1 MVAWYRSHLIPF
13 GLALIAFL
21 IITTGGWI
29 RINDA
34 GESCPDWPTCFGT
47 WGFDVSADDQEK
59 WWEENP
65 DEIDSRGGTH
75 RYTSY
80 QIFTE
85 WSHRALVAVIGIL
98 VAYSHY
104 TAWSLRD
111 KIGNRVYRIHFV
123 SSMFLILQAVLGYV
137 TVDLDNAPWTV
148 SLHLFMALIFTISLI
163 TVGLIWWQE
172 QSGLPGDLRTLKVS
186 KRLKKYIGYLTIIV
200 LLQLMIGAY
209 LSTSYHRAAC
219 DMGFYKGW
227 PLCQN
232 SLLPALKQFGIML
245 NYGHRLSAVAVAGLL
260 YYLWREIKNE
270 IKDSSNI
277 IRKMINLTIGFYGIN
292 ILLGGLYVIT
302 AVDGAFLG
310 WLSLLHLL
318 VGACV
323 FLTLA
328 TTYLLTNLT
337 TKEGENV
344 SS

>member
-47 WGFDVSADDQEK
+47 WGFDVSAEEQAE

-163 TVGLIWWQE
+163 TVGLIWWKE
-172 QSGLPGDLRTLKVS
+172 QSGLPESFRTLEIS
-186 KRLKKYIGYLTIIV
+186 KRLKKYVWYLTLIV

-219 DMGFYKGW
+219 DIGFYKGW

-245 NYGHRLSAVAVAGLL
+245 NYGHRLSAVVVGGLL
-260 YYLWREIKNE
+260 LYVEREANKEFKEPKN
-270 IKDSSNI
+270 IVRLMLKIAGIFYFVNI
-277 IRKMINLTIGFYGIN
+277 I
-292 ILLGGLYVIT
+292 LGGLYVIT
-302 AVDGAFLG
+302 AVEGVFLG
-310 WLSLLHLL
+310 WISLIHLL

-328 TTYLLTNLT
+328 STYVIAHLVTT
-337 TKEGENV
+337 ERENV
-344 SS
+344 AS

>member
-47 WGFDVSADDQEK
+47 WGFDVSAEEQEN

-85 WSHRALVAVIGIL
+85 WSHRGLVAVIGIL

-137 TVDLDNAPWTV
+137 TVDWDNAPWTV

-172 QSGLPGDLRTLKVS
+172 QSGLPESFRTLEVS
-186 KRLKKYIGYLTIIV
+186 KRLKKYIWYLTLIV

-232 SLLPALKQFGIML
+232 SILPALKQFGIML
-245 NYGHRLSAVAVAGLL
+245 NYGHRLSAVVVGGLL
-260 YYLWREIKNE
+260 LYVEREANKE
-270 IKDSSNI
+270 FKDPKSIVRLMLKIAGIIYFINI
-277 IRKMINLTIGFYGIN
+277 I
-292 ILLGGLYVIT
+292 LGGLYVVT
-302 AVDGAFLG
+302 AVDGSFLG
-310 WLSLLHLL
+310 WISLLHLL

-328 TTYLLTNLT
+328 SAYVIASLTER
-337 TKEGENV
+337 KHV
-344 SS
+344 AS

>member
-65 DEIDSRGGTH
+65 DEIDSRGGNH

-163 TVGLIWWQE
+163 TVGLIWWKE
-172 QSGLPGDLRTLKVS
+172 QSGLPESFRTLEIS
-186 KRLKKYIGYLTIIV
+186 KRLKKYVWYLTLIV

-219 DMGFYKGW
+219 DIGFYKGW

-245 NYGHRLSAVAVAGLL
+245 NYGHRLSAVVVGGLL
-260 YYLWREIKNE
+260 LYVEREANKEFKEPKN
-270 IKDSSNI
+270 IVRLMLKIAGIFYFVNI
-277 IRKMINLTIGFYGIN
+277 I
-292 ILLGGLYVIT
+292 LGGLYVIT
-302 AVDGAFLG
+302 AVEGVFLG
-310 WLSLLHLL
+310 WISLIHLL

-328 TTYLLTNLT
+328 STYVIAHLVTT
-337 TKEGENV
+337 ERQNV
-344 SS
+344 AS

>member
-47 WGFDVSADDQEK
+47 WGFDVSAEEQEN

-85 WSHRALVAVIGIL
+85 WSHRGLVAVIGIL

-172 QSGLPGDLRTLKVS
+172 QSGLPESFRTLEVS
-186 KRLKKYIGYLTIIV
+186 KRLKKYIWYLTLIV

-232 SLLPALKQFGIML
+232 SILPALKQFGIML
-245 NYGHRLSAVAVAGLL
+245 NYGHRLSAVVVGGLL
-260 YYLWREIKNE
+260 LYVEREANKE
-270 IKDSSNI
+270 FKDSKSIVRLMLKIAGIIYFVNI
-277 IRKMINLTIGFYGIN
+277 I
-292 ILLGGLYVIT
+292 LGGLYVVT
-302 AVDGAFLG
+302 AVDGVFLG
-310 WLSLLHLL
+310 WISLLHLL

-328 TTYLLTNLT
+328 STYVIAHLVTS
-337 TKEGENV
+337 GSENV
-344 SS
+344 EI

>member
-1 MVAWYRSHLIPF
+1 MVAWYRSHIIPF

-47 WGFDVSADDQEK
+47 WGFDVSAEDQEK
-59 WWEENP
+59 WWDENP

-85 WSHRALVAVIGIL
+85 WSHRGLVGIIGIL

-123 SSMFLILQAVLGYV
+123 PSMFLILQAVLGYV

-148 SLHLFMALIFTISLI
+148 ALHLFMALIFTISLI
-163 TVGLIWWQE
+163 TVGFVWWQE
-172 QSGLPGDLRTLKVS
+172 QSELPQHIKLLEVS
-186 KRLKKYIGYLTIIV
+186 ERLKKYIWYLTLIV

-232 SLLPALKQFGIML
+232 SILPTLKKFGIIL
-245 NYGHRLSAVAVAGLL
+245 NYGHRLSAIAVAGML
-260 YYLWREIKNE
+260 YYLWKEVKNE
-270 IKDSSNI
+270 INNPNNI
-277 IRKMINLTIGFYGIN
+277 LRKMINIAIGFYAIN
-292 ILLGGLYVIT
+292 IFLGGLYVVT
-302 AVDGAFLG
+302 AVDGVFLG
-310 WLSLLHLL
+310 WISLLHLL
-318 VGACV
+318 IGACV

-328 TTYLLTNLT
+328 STYVLANLT
-337 TKEGENV
+337 TLRKRNDT
-344 SS
+344 S

>member
-1 MVAWYRSHLIPF
+1 MVAWYRSHIIPF
-13 GLALIAFL
+13 GLAVITFL

-47 WGFDVSADDQEK
+47 LGFDVSAEDQEK
-59 WWEENP
+59 WWNENP
-65 DEIDSRGGTH
+65 DEIDSRGETH

-85 WSHRALVAVIGIL
+85 WAHRGLVAVIGIL

-111 KIGNRVYRIHFV
+111 KMGNRVYKIHFV

-148 SLHLFMALIFTISLI
+148 SLHLFMALMFTISLI
-163 TVGLIWWQE
+163 AVGLIWWQE
-172 QSGLPGDLRTLKVS
+172 QTGLPDYLKIIEIS
-186 KRLKKYIGYLTIIV
+186 DKLKKYIWYLTIIV
-200 LLQLMIGAY
+200 LVQLMIGAY

-219 DMGFYKGW
+219 DIGFYKGW
-227 PLCQN
+227 PLCQ
-232 SLLPALKQFGIML
+232 SSILPTLKKFGIML
-245 NYGHRLSAVAVAGLL
+245 NYGHRLSAVVVGGLL
-260 YYLWREIKNE
+260 YYVWKELRKEFQNSETILTK
-270 IKDSSNI
+270 IMNI
-277 IRKMINLTIGFYGIN
+277 GVGFYVIN

-302 AVDGAFLG
+302 AVDGNFLG

-318 VGACV
+318 VGASI

-328 TTYLLTNLT
+328 TMYVLCSLTKT
-337 TKEGENV
+337 GEKSDTN
-344 SS
+344 

>member
-1 MVAWYRSHLIPF
+1 MVPWYRSYYIPF
-13 GLALIAFL
+13 GLAVIAFL

-47 WGFDVSADDQEK
+47 WGFDVSADEQEE
-59 WWEENP
+59 WWNENP

-75 RYTSY
+75 RYTTY

-85 WSHRALVAVIGIL
+85 WAHRGLVGIIGVL

-111 KIGNRVYRIHFV
+111 KIGSKVYRIHFV
-123 SSMFLILQAVLGYV
+123 SSMFLIMQAVLGYV

-148 SLHLFMALIFTISLI
+148 SLHLFMALIFTTSLI
-163 TVGLIWWQE
+163 TVGFVWWQN
-172 QSGLPGDLRTLKVS
+172 QSGLPEYFKIDKISTKLKN
-186 KRLKKYIGYLTIIV
+186 YIWYLCLII

-219 DMGFYKGW
+219 DIGFYKGW
-227 PLCQN
+227 PLCQ
-232 SLLPALKQFGIML
+232 SSVLPTLEQFGIIL
-245 NYGHRLSAVAVAGLL
+245 NYGHRVSAVIVGILLL
-260 YYLWREIKNE
+260 YILRETRNELKN
-270 IKDSSNI
+270 SNVEKFLKI
-277 IRKMINLTIGFYGIN
+277 AIFFYFGN
-292 ILLGGLYVIT
+292 ILLGGLYVVT
-302 AVDGAFLG
+302 AIDGVFLG

-328 TTYLLTNLT
+328 TTYLLINLSEF
-337 TKEGENV
+337 KETNV
-344 SS
+344 SN